1 MFFRSLLTVRRV
13 RADRWVARLVWLTA
27 LATVIGSL
35 GPLTRSVHAQAVV
48 PIDWNRFATASTLNP
63 FAHDVKAFLNNSARY
78 NVNWVAQRYPS
89 VTSTETTTGRRYD
102 MQSSSEGEIRSI
114 VHTAYGIAAMLK
126 TGAVDPAVTGMSA
139 ATLADRT
146 VEMIHGVAL
155 EHKANGTGVQWGNTW
170 QSALWGADVAESA
183 WMMWDQLPAATRS
196 YVTNMTVYEANRFVN
211 YDVPYWS
218 NPDGTRNYP
227 GDTKAEENAW
237 NSRILTVAVGMMPE
251 HPNSAVWRNKASELL
266 VSSFSRPSD
275 LQNAT
280 VLDGKSVAAWL
291 DGYNAYQSGFVENHG
306 ILHNDYLGTTDFT
319 IYPYITQ
326 SLAGQAVPQTAGFN
340 FPIVY
345 NAMATTPVGVQGRP
359 MFQRTADGG
368 YLADQYY
375 PDGTDWSVHR
385 HDVFLQ
391 LDAFAEAFSVD
402 AGAAYDAVGW
412 GRARLDRMLQMQSR
426 HADGRLYAQGEFD
439 SWLPKEAYALEV
451 LSRVWMID
459 WLDKQDALNAPS
471 NWNAS
476 LSPQTPAYLKLQ
488 VNRTTGE
495 MTILNTAD
503 VTTIEL
509 AGYAVRSIGGQLAPN
524 SWTTFSVQGLTG
536 WIAANPSNMLLGELS
551 SAGTLPVAPGI
562 SIDLGPAYAPP
573 APVSFGVGASGDL
586 QFEYIAEDG
595 DILTGD
601 VQYVGAARNE
611 TLLLVVDPQ
620 SGLAQIRN
628 ETPFSVSLE
637 GYVVK
642 SATGALRPEN
652 GAWNSLSDQGGHGIW
667 IEANPNGYLLGELNA
682 NAGVALAPGAVLE
695 LGRLFNA
702 LAQQDLSFEF
712 LLSDDA
718 PSFLGAVAYEP
729 IGLPGD
735 FNADGVVDGTDFLQ
749 WQRELGV
756 SLGASALVDWK
767 SHFGQRLASATAVG
781 SHVPEASS
789 LGLILVGAC
798 VNCALLRSRRLFQ

>member
-1 MFFRSLLTVRRV
+1 MFFSSLLTVRKV
-13 RADRWVARLVWLTA
+13 RADRWVTRLVWLTA
-27 LATVIGSL
+27 LAAMTESL
-35 GPLTRSVHAQAVV
+35 GSPTESAHAQAVV
-48 PIDWNRFATASTLNP
+48 PIDWNRFSPASTLDP
-63 FAHDVKAFLNNSARY
+63 FAQDVKAFLNNSARY

-114 VHTAYGIAAMLK
+114 GHTAYGIAAMLK
-126 TGAVDPAVTGMSA
+126 TGAVDPAVAGISP

-146 VEMIHGVAL
+146 MEMIHGAAL
-155 EHKANGTGVQWGNTW
+155 EHKANGAGVQWGNTW
-170 QSALWGADVAESA
+170 QSALWAADVAESA
-183 WMMWDQLPAATRS
+183 WMMWDQLPAATRG

-218 NPDGTRNYP
+218 NPDGTRNFP

-237 NSRILTVAVGMMPE
+237 NSRILAVAVGMMPQ
-251 HPNSAVWRNKASELL
+251 HPNSSAWRNKASELL

-275 LQNAT
+275 LQNGD
-280 VLDGKSVAAWL
+280 VLDGQPVAAWL
-291 DGYNAYQSGFVENHG
+291 DGYNAYQSGFVDNHG
-306 ILHNDYLGTTDFT
+306 LLHNDYLGTTDFT

-326 SLAGQAVPQTAGFN
+326 SLAGQAVPQTVGFN

-345 NAMATTPVGVQGRP
+345 NAMATTPVGAQDRP

-368 YLADQYY
+368 YIAEQYY

-391 LDAFAEAFSVD
+391 LDAFAETFGVD
-402 AGAAYDAVGW
+402 AGAAYDAAGW

-426 HADGRLYAQGEFD
+426 HSDGRLYAPGEFD

-451 LSRVWMID
+451 MSRVWMVD

-476 LSPQTPAYLKLQ
+476 LAPQAPAYLKLQ

-495 MTILNTAD
+495 MTLLNSAD
-503 VTTIEL
+503 VTSVEL

-524 SWTTFSVQGLTG
+524 AWTTLSAQGVAG
-536 WIAANPSNMLLGELS
+536 WITANPSDNQLGELS
-551 SAGTLPVAPGI
+551 SASPLPVAPGI

-573 APVSFGVGASGDL
+573 APTSFGVRTPGDL
-586 QFEYIAEDG
+586 QFEYLNADG

-620 SGLAQIRN
+620 SGLAEIRN

-642 SATGALRPEN
+642 STSGALRPEN
-652 GAWNSLSDQGGHGIW
+652 GAWNSLSDQGDHGIW
-667 IEANPNGYLLGELNA
+667 IEANPDNRLLAELI
-682 NAGVALAPGAVLE
+682 ALEGAMLTPDASLE
-695 LGRLFNA
+695 LGRLFNTVG
-702 LAQQDLSFEF
+702 QQDLSFEF
-712 LLSDDA
+712 LLDDDG
-718 PSFLGAVAYEP
+718 PSFLGAVVYEP
-729 IGLPGD
+729 LGLPGD
-735 FNADGVVDGTDFLQ
+735 FNVDGVTDGMDILQ

-756 SLGASALVDWK
+756 SLGVSSLGNWK
-767 SHFGQRLASATAVG
+767 SHFGQRLGSMTAAASL
-781 SHVPEASS
+781 VPEASS
-789 LGLILVGAC
+789 LCMILAGAC
-798 VNCALLRSRRLFQ
+798 GSCALLRSRRLLQ